1 MALPYV
7 PPHANLAVN
16 DPKKVNGG
24 WDVFGALIPQCDA
37 LTAYLYA
44 FKRAPSSQAKEHL
57 FWRIAD
63 LIWNQDPADE
73 KFQYHRWSRW
83 MIHKC
88 CTEKYV
94 AIGGAGNSGKSYVMA
109 GWALVNW
116 WADPKNTLILITST
130 TLKGAQG
137 RIWGDLINL
146 GRAIEDSPWKIRE
159 SIGEIVYC
167 CPKTGRT
174 NSKSGIRLIAADK
187 SQSKEKVGKMI
198 GLKQKRVILV
208 ADELSDISEN
218 VITAAV
224 SNLSKNHNPKA
235 GLSFQ
240 MVGMSNP
247 SSRFD
252 PFGVFSTPAGGWD
265 AVKVEHDKEWR
276 TALGG
281 SFIRLDGE
289 DSPNFDGGVYY
300 PYLPDA
306 DKNEEAKRENGG
318 EKSRGYM
325 RMNRAIFFDSDESE
339 TVYTELEITK
349 AGAMRTNETLTNSER
364 IAGVDLSFSMGGDKT
379 MFSLGEIGYDP
390 YGQHAIKLIEQIEI
404 HADATNKADPY
415 TLQVCN
421 QIKALCEKHGVKP
434 ENLAIDCS
442 GGGSPVGDMLAL
454 QFSSEFLR
462 VQFGGQASKKRVSMH
477 SKALGCEK
485 YANRVS
491 ELWFIGKNFLMGRQF
506 YGITPEL
513 CRQMASRSFEYKNGK
528 LQVEPKG
535 QFKARMKKSPDEADS
550 LFVMLELARERHFF
564 MANDPVPERA
574 EGDTTAAWQ
583 SKTRRTMRSFDVM
596 SRTPNAFLV

>member
-1 MALPYV
+1 MPYV
-7 PPHANLAVN
+7 PPHASLAVH

-24 WDVFGALIPQCDA
+24 WEVFGNMIPKCDS

-44 FKRAPSSQAKEHL
+44 FRHAPSVHAKEHL
-57 FWRIAD
+57 FWRVAD
-63 LIWNQDPADE
+63 MIWNQDPNEE
-73 KFQYHRWSRW
+73 KFQYHRWSRL

-146 GRAIEDSPWKIRE
+146 GRSIEDSPWKIRE

-174 NSKSGIRLIAADK
+174 DSKSGIRLIAADK
-187 SQSKEKVGKMI
+187 SQSRDKVGKMI
-198 GLKQKRVILV
+198 GLKQRRVILV
-208 ADELSDISEN
+208 ADELSDIAEN

-224 SNLSKNHNPKA
+224 SNLAKNHNPKA
-235 GLSFQ
+235 GMSFQ
-240 MVGMSNP
+240 MIGMSNP

-252 PFGVFSTPAGGWD
+252 PFGIFATPAGGWD
-265 AVKVEHDKEWR
+265 SVLVEHDKEWR

-281 SFIRLDGE
+281 CFIRLDGE

-306 DKNEEAKRENGG
+306 EKNETAKLENSGD
-318 EKSRGYM
+318 KSRGYM

-339 TVYTELEITK
+339 TVYTEAEITR
-349 AGAMRTNETLTNSER
+349 AGAMRQGIIRNAER
-364 IAGVDLSFSMGGDKT
+364 IAGVDLSWTIGGDKT
-379 MFSLGEIGYDP
+379 IFTLCEIGYDEF
-390 YGQHAIKLIEQIEI
+390 GQHAIHLLDQIEVVV
-404 HADATNKADPY
+404 DATNKADPP
-415 TLQVCN
+415 TLQVCDK
-421 QIKALCEKHGVKP
+421 IKALCEKHGVKP
-434 ENLAIDCS
+434 ENLAIDCT
-442 GGGSPVGDMLAL
+442 GGGGPVGDMLSL
-454 QFSSEFLR
+454 QFSPEFLR
-462 VQFGGQASKKRVSMH
+462 VDFGGQASKKRISMH

-506 YGITPEL
+506 YGLTPEL
-513 CRQMASRSFEYKNGK
+513 CRQMGSRNFFYKAGK

-535 QFKARMKKSPDEADS
+535 EYKARMKRSPDHADS
-550 LFVMLELARERHFF
+550 LFVTLELARQRHFF
-564 MANDPVPERA
+564 MSADPVPERA

-583 SKTRRTMRSFDVM
+583 QKPHRTIRSFDVM
-596 SRTPNAFLV
+596 SRTPNAFLMKC